1 VAGLCSNLPDR
12 PYMFAAMEG
21 LAVQI
26 RTLMER
32 AMTSEDRRHEAR
44 WNQGVHGFNP
54 AFRTN
59 DPFSGK
65 DIKTGKTAW
74 EASSDKPE
82 IEKST

>member
-1 VAGLCSNLPDR
+1 VAGLCSNLPDW

-32 AMTSEDRRHEAR
+32 AMISEDRRHEAR
-44 WNQGVHGFNP
+44 WNQRVHGFDP
-54 AFRTN
+54 AFGTN
-59 DPFSGK
+59 DPFTGK

-74 EASSDKPE
+74 EASSDKPD
-82 IEKST
+82 IEK